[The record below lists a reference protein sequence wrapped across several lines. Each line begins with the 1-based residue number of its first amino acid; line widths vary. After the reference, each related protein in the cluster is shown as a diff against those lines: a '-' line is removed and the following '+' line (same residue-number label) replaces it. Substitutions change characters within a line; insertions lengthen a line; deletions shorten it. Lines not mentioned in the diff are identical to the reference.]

1 MPDMTVRPQW
11 QIRLDNEELGLVL
24 KALGR
29 RLGTGDFIES
39 ARILGDKLTDQKIA
53 IQLEIGK
60 NGQKLQQSVLEKRI
74 EVEQ

>member
-1 MPDMTVRPQW
+1 MTVRPQW

-53 IQLEIGK
+53 IQLDIGK

>member
-53 IQLEIGK
+53 IQLDIGK